1 MDVNLISRNQPQKSL
16 DDELMALFLQKSSE
30 LIMVT
35 KLLLVYYITTGI
47 MHYTIETKRFVTR
60 GLLHQTIISLSMQK
74 LVTLLHNQ
82 CF

>member
-47 MHYTIETKRFVTR
+47 MHYTIDKKGLSLEACCTKP
-60 GLLHQTIISLSMQK
+60 
-74 LVTLLHNQ
+74 
-82 CF
+82 